1 MIFSRVATFVFAA
14 LPILA
19 AATPLATRGEGSAG
33 EPGSGSG
40 GGSDGKT
47 GGKCSTGSLQCCN
60 TLNEADSASIAGL
73 LDLVGVAL
81 GDLNGLVGVQCSPID
96 VIGVLNGNDCDDQVA
111 CCTNNNVGGLVS
123 TGCIPVSL

>member
-1 MIFSRVATFVFAA
+1 MIFSRVATFALAA

-19 AATPLATRGEGSAG
+19 AANPL
-33 EPGSGSG
+33 
-40 GGSDGKT
+40 T

-60 TLNEADSASIAGL
+60 TLNKADSTSIAGL
-73 LDLVGVAL
+73 LDLIGVAL

-96 VIGVLNGNDCDDQVA
+96 VIGVLNGNDCHAQAA

-123 TGCIPVSL
+123 TGCVPVSL